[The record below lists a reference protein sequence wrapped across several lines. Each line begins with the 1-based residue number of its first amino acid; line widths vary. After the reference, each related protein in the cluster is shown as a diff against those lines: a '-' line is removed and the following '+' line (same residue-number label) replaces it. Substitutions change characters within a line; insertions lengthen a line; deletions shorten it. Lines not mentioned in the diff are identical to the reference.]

1 MKMRWKNKKIMK
13 KTIAL
18 LLAFVLAGESVSWE
32 GITADATEGQESTT
46 QQEVQM
52 EEGER
57 EDAESQQEETGGEAT
72 EIVETTRDYWTPEG
86 LLESAPIM
94 GKGMLGIFIVMGIVI
109 GCVSILNNA
118 SGPRKKKEKK
128 Q

>member
-1 MKMRWKNKKIMK
+1 METTTIIE
-13 KTIAL
+13 TTAPVAEEIAL
-18 LLAFVLAGESVSWE
+18 IA
-32 GITADATEGQESTT
+32 
-46 QQEVQM
+46 
-52 EEGER
+52 
-57 EDAESQQEETGGEAT
+57 EDAVAEVEAT

-118 SGPRKKKEKK
+118 SGPRKNKEKK

>member
-1 MKMRWKNKKIMK
+1 METT
-13 KTIAL
+13 TIIETTAPVAEEIV
-18 LLAFVLAGESVSWE
+18 LLA
-32 GITADATEGQESTT
+32 
-46 QQEVQM
+46 
-52 EEGER
+52 
-57 EDAESQQEETGGEAT
+57 EDAVAEVEAT

>member
-1 MKMRWKNKKIMK
+1 METTTIIE
-13 KTIAL
+13 TTAPVAEEIAL
-18 LLAFVLAGESVSWE
+18 IA
-32 GITADATEGQESTT
+32 
-46 QQEVQM
+46 
-52 EEGER
+52 
-57 EDAESQQEETGGEAT
+57 EDAVAEVEAT